1 MPSTSRPDIRNVA
14 VIAHVDHGKTS
25 LVNSMLAEAGLV
37 HVKFGESGFTLDSM
51 TGNPL
56 EREKG
61 VTILSKI
68 IGMPMPKSDG
78 VRLNII
84 DTPGHADFGGEVE
97 RVLGMADGC
106 LLIVDA
112 AEGPMPQTRFVLQ
125 KAFELHLRP
134 IVVIN
139 KVDRRDAR
147 AEWVLEQTSDL
158 FLDLATDAEQLDFP
172 VLYAIAREGK
182 AGSRPD
188 QLEDTL
194 EPLFRTILDH
204 VPPPAGDQQGPLQ
217 VQVTTLDYDSHQGRF
232 AIGRVRR
239 GAVRA
244 GDSLVRLSR
253 SGAQSGPHKIA
264 AVYTYEGLSRVAA
277 ECATVGDIVALTGI
291 PEVAISDTLA
301 DPSQSGGVARAGHR
315 RADGAHDLRRQ
326 HVAVCRTRGQAQQHL
341 TPASDA
347 TAAGAG
353 DERLVAG

>member
-1 MPSTSRPDIRNVA
+1 MA

-172 VLYAIAREGK
+172 GAVCHRARGQGGV
-182 AGSRPD
+182 AGRTSWRTRSSRCSA
-188 QLEDTL
+188 
-194 EPLFRTILDH
+194 RSS
-204 VPPPAGDQQGPLQ
+204 
-217 VQVTTLDYDSHQGRF
+217 TTCRRPR
-232 AIGRVRR
+232 AIGRGRCRCRSPRSTTTATR
-239 GAVRA
+239 G
-244 GDSLVRLSR
+244 GSP
-253 SGAQSGPHKIA
+253 SGACDA
-264 AVYTYEGLSRVAA
+264 ARSAPAIVW
-277 ECATVGDIVALTGI
+277 CA
-291 PEVAISDTLA
+291 
-301 DPSQSGGVARAGHR
+301 
-315 RADGAHDLRRQ
+315 
-326 HVAVCRTRGQAQQHL
+326 
-341 TPASDA
+341 
-347 TAAGAG
+347 
-353 DERLVAG
+353 